1 MITAAIRVSMTVSEL
16 AVIAG
21 VTALISALAGVLIGW
36 WLRRGP

>member
-16 AVIAG
+16 AVIVG
-21 VTALISALAGVLIGW
+21 VTAIGCLVIGAAIGW